1 MSNFWKRKTM
11 PRRIFDFECK
21 ESHITEAFVDV
32 ETKEI
37 QCGECGEVATRIISP
52 TTIYLDPTSGLYPSA
67 TSKWHKMRAEKLA
80 LEKKTTANHGS

>member
-1 MSNFWKRKTM
+1 M

-32 ETKEI
+32 ETREV

-52 TTIYLDPTSGLYPSA
+52 TTIYLDPVSGLYPSA

-80 LEKKTTANHGS
+80 LERKTTANHGS

>member
-1 MSNFWKRKTM
+1 M

-21 ESHITEAFVDV
+21 KSHITEAFVDV

-52 TTIYLDPTSGLYPSA
+52 TTIYLDPVSGLYPSA

>member
-1 MSNFWKRKTM
+1 M

-32 ETKEI
+32 ETREV

-52 TTIYLDPTSGLYPSA
+52 TTIYLDPVSGLYPSA

>member
-1 MSNFWKRKTM
+1 M
-11 PRRIFDFECK
+11 PRRIYDFECK

-32 ETKEI
+32 ETREV

-52 TTIYLDPTSGLYPSA
+52 TTIYLDPVSGLYPSA

-80 LEKKTTANHGS
+80 LERKTTANHGS

>member
-1 MSNFWKRKTM
+1 M

>member
-1 MSNFWKRKTM
+1 M

-32 ETKEI
+32 ETKEV
-37 QCGECGEVATRIISP
+37 QCGECGEIATRIISP

-67 TSKWHKMRAEKLA
+67 TLKWHKMRAEKLA
-80 LEKKTTANHGS
+80 LEKKTKANHGS

>member
-1 MSNFWKRKTM
+1 M
-11 PRRIFDFECK
+11 PRRMYDFECK
-21 ESHITEAFVDV
+21 DSHITESFVDV

-37 QCGECGEVATRIISP
+37 QCSVCDGTATRILTP
-52 TTIYLDPTSGLYPSA
+52 PRIYLDPVSGLYPSA

>member
-1 MSNFWKRKTM
+1 M

-52 TTIYLDPTSGLYPSA
+52 TTIYLDPVSGLYPSA